1 MIKIPKVP
9 NVCDDKYVC
18 WGKTEFSNY
27 AKDSDEVVFKLLN
40 TDFEVKINE
49 IPCEVRECR
58 VSAVPFNRH
67 WPGKQRPYNQ
77 SESAGFIS
85 FSADEKV
92 EIRVKRKQP
101 FENALIR
108 PLSKNVNVNIV
119 NDEVVFT
126 LSKHGQYVL
135 EFGNTHN
142 VLHIFFNP
150 IKEYTDAKDANLYF
164 GPGIHFPGVIT
175 LRDNDSVYIDKD
187 AVVFGSI
194 YSQGAKNVKIF
205 GGGVLDNSTEERVT
219 EHCYENHTKGTFRI
233 YNCENIDVSD
243 IILTNS
249 STWAMSMFECNNIHV
264 DNVKIVGHWRYN
276 TDGIDIVNSENV
288 FIENCFIRSFDDT
301 ISIKAIYEHPKPIQN
316 LIIDNCVMW
325 CGWGKNCEVGIETD
339 GVEYKNI
346 VFKNCDL
353 IHNSVGAMCISNGN
367 QAEIH
372 DVLFENINVEFQS
385 DTMPEVLQT
394 EDAQKYESGNKTMP
408 PCVIRNSILPYAIRK
423 KCRDRLVRRTSENLG
438 DVHDITYRNI
448 NIYTDADNL
457 KPIIIM
463 RRGESDKLI
472 RNIRLEDIYIN
483 GKKAESFD
491 EFATNFKNID
501 ADSVTI

>member
-1 MIKIPKVP
+1 MIKIPKVV

-58 VSAVPFNRH
+58 VSAIPFNRP

-101 FENALIR
+101 FEKAFVR
-108 PLSKNVNVNIV
+108 PLSKNVDVNIV
-119 NDEVVFT
+119 NDEAVFI
-126 LSKHGQYVL
+126 LSEHGQYVL

-142 VLHIFFNP
+142 ALHIFFNKV
-150 IKEYTDAKDANLYF
+150 KEYPKAKDATVYF
-164 GPGIHFPGVIT
+164 GSGIHFPGVIT
-175 LRDNDSVYIDKD
+175 LRDNDTVYIDEE

-194 YSQGAKNVKIF
+194 YSPGAKNVKIF
-205 GGGVLDNSTEERVT
+205 GGGVLDNSTEERIT

-249 STWAMSMFECNNIHV
+249 STWAMSMFDCKNIHV

-276 TDGIDIVNSENV
+276 TDGIDIVNSESV
-288 FIENCFIRSFDDT
+288 LIENSFIRSFDDT
-301 ISIKAIYEHPKPIQN
+301 LSIKAIYNHPKPMQN
-316 LIIDNCVMW
+316 LTIDNCVMW

-353 IHNSVGAMCISNGN
+353 VHNSVGAMCISNGN
-367 QAEIH
+367 
-372 DVLFENINVEFQS
+372 
-385 DTMPEVLQT
+385 
-394 EDAQKYESGNKTMP
+394 
-408 PCVIRNSILPYAIRK
+408 
-423 KCRDRLVRRTSENLG
+423 
-438 DVHDITYRNI
+438 
-448 NIYTDADNL
+448 
-457 KPIIIM
+457 
-463 RRGESDKLI
+463 
-472 RNIRLEDIYIN
+472 
-483 GKKAESFD
+483 
-491 EFATNFKNID
+491 
-501 ADSVTI
+501 

>member
-1 MIKIPKVP
+1 MIKIPKAV

-18 WGKTEFSNY
+18 WGKTEFSDF
-27 AKDSDEVVFKLLN
+27 ARDSEDVVFKMLN
-40 TDFEVKINE
+40 TDFRVQINK

-58 VSAVPFNRH
+58 VSAIPFNRP
-67 WPGKQRPYNQ
+67 WPGKQRPYDQ

-92 EIRVKRKQP
+92 EIKVKRKQP
-101 FENALIR
+101 FDKAIIR
-108 PLSKNVNVNIV
+108 PLSKNIAVNIV
-119 NDEVVFT
+119 DDEVVFV
-126 LSKHGQYVL
+126 LSEQGQYVL
-135 EFGNTHN
+135 EFGNIHN
-142 VLHIFFNP
+142 ALHIFFNK
-150 IKEYTDAKDANLYF
+150 IKEYPKAKDATVYF

-175 LRDNDSVYIDKD
+175 LRDNETVYIDEE

-194 YSQGAKNVKIF
+194 YSPGAKNVKIF

-249 STWAMSMFECNNIHV
+249 STWAMSMFDCNKIHV
-264 DNVKIVGHWRYN
+264 DNIKIVGHWRYN

-288 FIENCFIRSFDDT
+288 LIENSFIRSFDDT
-301 ISIKAIYEHPKPIQN
+301 ISIKAIYDHPKPIQN
-316 LIIDNCVMW
+316 LTVDNCVMW

-346 VFKNCDL
+346 TFRNCSL

-367 QAEIH
+367 QADIH
-372 DVLFENINVEFQS
+372 DILFENMSVEFQS
-385 DTMPEVLQT
+385 DTMCEVLQW
-394 EDAQKYESGNKTMP
+394 EDNQKYESGNNFMP
-408 PCVIRNSILPYAIRK
+408 PCAIRNIIAPYAVRK
-423 KCRDRLVRRTSENLG
+423 TSSDGVVRKISEKLG

-448 NIYTDADNL
+448 NIYTDNDSL
-457 KPIIIM
+457 RPIILMKTSECERIM
-463 RRGESDKLI
+463 RNIKLE
-472 RNIRLEDIYIN
+472 NIYIN
-483 GKKAESFD
+483 GKRIHSFD
-491 EFATNFKNID
+491 DFTTEFENVEGVNI
-501 ADSVTI
+501 S

>member
-1 MIKIPKVP
+1 MIKIPKVV

-58 VSAVPFNRH
+58 VSAIPFNRP

-101 FENALIR
+101 FEKAFVR
-108 PLSKNVNVNIV
+108 PLSKNVAVNIV
-119 NDEVVFT
+119 NDEAVFI
-126 LSKHGQYVL
+126 LSEHGQYVL

-142 VLHIFFNP
+142 ALHIFFNKV
-150 IKEYTDAKDANLYF
+150 KEYPKAKDATVYF
-164 GPGIHFPGVIT
+164 GSGIHFPGVIT
-175 LRDNDSVYIDKD
+175 LRDNDTVYIDEE

-194 YSQGAKNVKIF
+194 YSPGAKNVKIF
-205 GGGVLDNSTEERVT
+205 GGGVLDNSTEERIT

-249 STWAMSMFECNNIHV
+249 STWALSMFDCKNIHI
-264 DNVKIVGHWRYN
+264 DNVKIVGHWKYN
-276 TDGIDIVNSENV
+276 TDGIDVVNSENV
-288 FIENCFIRSFDDT
+288 LIENCFIRSFDDT
-301 ISIKAIYEHPKPIQN
+301 ISIKAIYNHPKPMQN
-316 LIIDNCVMW
+316 LTIDNCVMW

-367 QAEIH
+367 QADIH
-372 DVLFENINVEFQS
+372 DIIFENMNVEFQS
-385 DTMPEVLQT
+385 DTMCEVLQR
-394 EDAQKYESGNKTMP
+394 EDNQKYESGNRCMP
-408 PCVIRNSILPYAIRK
+408 PCVIRNSLTQYPIRK
-423 KCRDRLVRRTSENLG
+423 KSKDGIVRKFSEKLG
-438 DVHDITYRNI
+438 DVHDVTYRNI
-448 NIYTDADNL
+448 NIYTDKDDL
-457 KPIIIM
+457 KPIILMETPSCERI
-463 RRGESDKLI
+463 I
-472 RNIRLEDIYIN
+472 RNIKLEYIYIN
-483 GKKAESFD
+483 GKKAENFD
-491 EFATNFKNID
+491 DFEIQFKNVERVNIE
-501 ADSVTI
+501 

>member
-1 MIKIPKVP
+1 MIKIPKVV

-58 VSAVPFNRH
+58 VSAIPFNRP

-101 FENALIR
+101 FEKAFVR
-108 PLSKNVNVNIV
+108 PLSKNVDVNIV
-119 NDEVVFT
+119 NDEAVFI
-126 LSKHGQYVL
+126 LSEHGQYVL

-142 VLHIFFNP
+142 VLHIFFNKV
-150 IKEYTDAKDANLYF
+150 KEYPKAKDATVYF
-164 GPGIHFPGVIT
+164 GSGIHFPGVIT
-175 LRDNDSVYIDKD
+175 LRDNDTVYIDEE

-194 YSQGAKNVKIF
+194 YSSGAKNVKIF

-249 STWAMSMFECNNIHV
+249 STWAMSMFDCKNIHV

-276 TDGIDIVNSENV
+276 TDGIDIVNSESV
-288 FIENCFIRSFDDT
+288 LIENSFIRSFDDT
-301 ISIKAIYEHPKPIQN
+301 ISIKAIYNHPKPMQN
-316 LIIDNCVMW
+316 LTIDNCVMW
-325 CGWGKNCEVGIETD
+325 CGWGKTCEVGIETD

-367 QAEIH
+367 QADIH
-372 DVLFENINVEFQS
+372 NILFANMNVEFQS
-385 DTMPEVLQT
+385 DTMPQVLQR
-394 EDAQKYESGNKTMP
+394 EDLQEYDNDGKTMP
-408 PCVIRNSILPYAIRK
+408 PYVIRNAITQYKIRNKSKDGLLRK
-423 KCRDRLVRRTSENLG
+423 FSEKLG
-438 DVHDITYRNI
+438 DVHDVTYRNI
-448 NIYTDADNL
+448 NIYTDKDDL
-457 KPIIIM
+457 KPIILMETPSCERI
-463 RRGESDKLI
+463 I
-472 RNIRLEDIYIN
+472 RNIKLEYIYIN
-483 GKKAESFD
+483 SKKAENFD
-491 EFATNFKNID
+491 DFEIQFKNVE
-501 ADSVTI
+501 SVNIE